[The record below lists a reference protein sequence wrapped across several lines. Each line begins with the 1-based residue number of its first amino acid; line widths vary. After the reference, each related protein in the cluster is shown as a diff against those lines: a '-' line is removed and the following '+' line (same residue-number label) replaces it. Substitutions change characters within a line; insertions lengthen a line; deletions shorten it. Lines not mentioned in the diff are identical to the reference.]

1 MHLEQAITSLID
13 AVKEQTAHFKAF
25 VEVHRSSNTAAAVIV
40 GKTAAET
47 KTVVT
52 PEASPPAE
60 TTVAS
65 APPSEAANA
74 SPAATPPT
82 LQELIAAA
90 TTLAKTGGRE
100 KLAKIVSDFNL
111 KKVTDA
117 KPEDYSKVL
126 EAIKKAGG
134 AQS

>member
-13 AVKEQTAHFKAF
+13 AIKEQTAHFKAF
-25 VEVHRSSNTAAAVIV
+25 VEVHRSSNTTAAVV
-40 GKTAAET
+40 GQTAAET

-52 PEASPPAE
+52 PEASPPAK

-90 TTLAKTGGRE
+90 TTLAKTGGRD
-100 KLAKIVSDFNL
+100 KLAKIVSDFKL
-111 KKVTDA
+111 TKVTDA
-117 KPEDYSKVL
+117 KPEDYSKVF

>member
-13 AVKEQTAHFKAF
+13 AIKEQTAHFKAF
-25 VEVHRSSNTAAAVIV
+25 VEVHRATNTTAAVTPPV
-40 GKTAAET
+40 ET

-60 TTVAS
+60 TKVVS
-65 APPSEAANA
+65 APPSETANA

-100 KLAKIVSDFNL
+100 KLAKIVADFKL
-111 KKVTDA
+111 TKVTDA

-126 EAIKKAGG
+126 EAIKKAGST
-134 AQS
+134 QS